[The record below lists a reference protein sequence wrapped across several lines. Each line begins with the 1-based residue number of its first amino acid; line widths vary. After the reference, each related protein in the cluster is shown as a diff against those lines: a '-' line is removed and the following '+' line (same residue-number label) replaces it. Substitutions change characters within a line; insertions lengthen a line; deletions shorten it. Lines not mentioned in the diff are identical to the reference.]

1 MNRYGMYL
9 KNGKDLIHLTQQ
21 ENTEQAIKFFTD
33 IKKLSIVEFNA
44 PFSNTKCE
52 FLEKLSDIEIARVDI
67 SKDSKIGPKHKV
79 VVVPTLIIFNNGE
92 EVARFQANI
101 MMQLEATKKEVQ
113 GKIDEILMES
123 F

>member
-1 MNRYGMYL
+1 M
-9 KNGKDLIHLTQQ
+9 KKIISLILFLGLCLIVKSQ
-21 ENTEQAIKFFTD
+21 NIPGD
-33 IKKLSIVEFNA
+33 GLSIVEFNA

>member
-1 MNRYGMYL
+1 M
-9 KNGKDLIHLTQQ
+9 
-21 ENTEQAIKFFTD
+21 
-33 IKKLSIVEFNA
+33 KKLILILLFLGLCLMVKSQEIPGDGLVVVEFNA

-52 FLEKLSDIEIARVDI
+52 YLEKLSDCKTARIDI
-67 SKDSKIGPKHKV
+67 SKNPKIGPKHKV
-79 VVVPTLIIFNNGE
+79 VVVPTLIIFNNGK

-101 MMQLEATKKEVQ
+101 MMQLETTKKEVQ